1 MKHQMN
7 TNPVAIVTGAN
18 RGIGRAIALA
28 LSAEGYN
35 IAAIDLSFETTG
47 VQSSDIKLLIE
58 DSGVRFLPLQ
68 ADISDIQHH
77 QKLISE
83 IIEKFGRLDVLVNN
97 AGVAPLKRLDVLETT
112 PENYHRVLSVNL
124 RGTFFLTQAVAK
136 TMIENIGKLPDY
148 HPKII
153 FITSISAEV
162 SSPNRAEYCI
172 SKAGLSM
179 AAKVYAD
186 RLAYSGINVYEIRPG
201 VIQTDMTAPVKDKYD
216 KLIAEGL
223 IPQNRWGLPEDVA
236 KVVVALTK
244 GYFDYSTGMIFD
256 VSGGMNIQRL

>member
-1 MKHQMN
+1 MN
-7 TNPVAIVTGAN
+7 TTPVAIVTGAN
-18 RGIGRAIALA
+18 RGIGCSIALA

-35 IAAIDLSFETTG
+35 IIAIDLSFETTG
-47 VQSSDIKLLIE
+47 AQDIDLKSLIE

-68 ADISDIQHH
+68 ADISDIQNH
-77 QKLISE
+77 QRLISE
-83 IIEKFGRLDVLVNN
+83 IIEEFGRIDVLVNN
-97 AGVAPLKRLDVLETT
+97 AGVAPLKRLDILETT
-112 PENYHRVLSVNL
+112 TESFDQVLGVNL
-124 RGTFFLTQAVAK
+124 CGTFFLTQAVAK
-136 TMIENIGKLPDY
+136 TMLKNIGKLPDY
-148 HPKII
+148 RPKII

-162 SSPNRAEYCI
+162 SSLNRAEYCI

-179 AAKVYAD
+179 AAKVFAD
-186 RLAYSGINVYEIRPG
+186 RLADSGINVYEIRPG
-201 VIQTDMTAPVKDKYD
+201 IIQTDMTSPVKDKYD

-236 KVVVALTK
+236 KVVVALAK